1 MEPQEIIPT
10 EIITTT
16 TEIMTNE
23 ISHVSENAVLE
34 EEETKK
40 PDEPVDRNDQ
50 PKVKK
55 TLKKKKAVSDNDK
68 QPVVPRVV
76 TYYRIDISDIPSY
89 INAFNKFMVLHP
101 EFFKTNVS
109 KKLIRNNN
117 NIYQVFEAPVYFKD
131 AIHEIKGF
139 VESSYDSV
147 NDKFSMSVSIKT
159 SSKASVVNKCYINQV
174 ETYILDQAK
183 NGDRVELYYHKILGD
198 TVIKQCFY
206 NQPYVQWCQDVEVLK
221 AEFFMPGKDA
231 LLAVIDSKKDIDK
244 CNSINTSWNN
254 LVLQG
259 RVGSG
264 KSSMI
269 YRTAMI
275 LKMSIVSVDIS
286 LFLNK
291 KRELYALL
299 YGQEFSLPGGIPTA
313 PKEAALTNCVIAL
326 EEFDNAIDKL
336 VDIEN
341 IFKYKTIIQ
350 KEYLKSKNDELREQT
365 ANFRQPSDDA
375 EVDAAIKAGKEAPAP
390 AADNYE
396 DFMANMLLED
406 GIDTKN
412 NKIDRMKM
420 QLLSDRSQDNS
431 INSINHAL
439 TEIIKSMDDD
449 NKSNILRKSD
459 LLELF
464 SPAAPVKGR
473 IIIGTTNHLCKMKKI
488 MPALFRAGRLT
499 AVEFPYLDWQSL
511 NELTQYYLQNQMT
524 VEPFVITIP
533 TSEIVEMA
541 VKYKLGNGVFSD
553 FEAELQKLCS

>member
-1 MEPQEIIPT
+1 
-10 EIITTT
+10 
-16 TEIMTNE
+16 
-23 ISHVSENAVLE
+23 VE
-34 EEETKK
+34 E
-40 PDEPVDRNDQ
+40 
-50 PKVKK
+50 
-55 TLKKKKAVSDNDK
+55 
-68 QPVVPRVV
+68 
-76 TYYRIDISDIPSY
+76 
-89 INAFNKFMVLHP
+89 
-101 EFFKTNVS
+101 
-109 KKLIRNNN
+109 
-117 NIYQVFEAPVYFKD
+117 
-131 AIHEIKGF
+131 
-139 VESSYDSV
+139 
-147 NDKFSMSVSIKT
+147 
-159 SSKASVVNKCYINQV
+159 
-174 ETYILDQAK
+174 YILDQAK
-183 NGDRVELYYHKILGD
+183 NGDRVELYYYKILGD

-206 NQPYVQWCQDVEVLK
+206 NQPYVQWCQDIDVLK

-231 LLAVIDSKKDIDK
+231 LLAVIESKKDIDK

-291 KRELYALL
+291 KKELYSLL
-299 YGQEFSLPGGIPTA
+299 YGQEFNLPGGLATA

-365 ANFRQPSDDA
+365 ANFNQPSDDA
-375 EVDAAIKAGKEAPAP
+375 DADAAIKSGKEVAVAP
-390 AADNYE
+390 ADNYD

-412 NKIDRMKM
+412 NKIDKLKM

-473 IIIGTTNHLCKMKKI
+473 IIIGTTNHLSKMKKI

-499 AVEFPYLDWQSL
+499 AVEFPYLDWKSL
-511 NELTQYYLQNQMT
+511 NELTEYYLQNKMT
-524 VEPFVITIP
+524 IEPFVINIP
-533 TSEIVEMA
+533 TSEVVEMA
-541 VKYKLGNGVFSD
+541 VKYKLGNQPFTD
-553 FEAELQKLCS
+553 FEAELLKLCT

>member
-1 MEPQEIIPT
+1 METEITPT
-10 EIITTT
+10 EIILPV
-16 TEIMTNE
+16 TEIIPE
-23 ISHVSENAVLE
+23 PEVIVVSNDIVNDIIK
-34 EEETKK
+34 EETI
-40 PDEPVDRNDQ
+40 
-50 PKVKK
+50 KVKK
-55 TLKKKKAVSDNDK
+55 TLKKKKPLNNEDK
-68 QPVVPRVV
+68 QSIIPRVV
-76 TYYRIDISDIPSY
+76 TYYKIDISDIPSY
-89 INAFNKFMVLHP
+89 INSFNKFMTLHP

-117 NIYQVFEAPVYFKD
+117 NIYQVFESPVYFKD
-131 AIHEIKGF
+131 TIHEIKGF
-139 VESSYDSV
+139 IESSYDNTTS
-147 NDKFSMSVSIKT
+147 KFNMSVSIKT

-174 ETYILDQAK
+174 DAYILDQAK
-183 NGDRVELYYHKILGD
+183 NGDRVELFYHKILGS

-206 NQPYVQWCQDVEVLK
+206 SQPYVQWVHDVEVLK
-221 AEFFMPGKDA
+221 AEFFMPGKNA
-231 LLAVIDSKKDIDK
+231 LLAVIDSKKDSEK

-291 KRELYALL
+291 KKELYSLL
-299 YGQEFSLPGGIPTA
+299 YGQEFNLPGSLPTV
-313 PKEAALTNCVIAL
+313 PKESALTNCVIAL

-336 VDIEN
+336 IDIEN

-350 KEYLKSKNDELREQT
+350 KEYLKAKNDELKEQT
-365 ANFRQPSDDA
+365 AMFIQPSDDA
-375 EVDAAIKAGKEAPAP
+375 ETDAAIKMCKEVEVPK
-390 AADNYE
+390 ADNYE
-396 DFMANMLLED
+396 DFMANILLED

-412 NKIDRMKM
+412 NKIDKMKM
-420 QLLSDRSQDNS
+420 KLLSDRSQDNS

-473 IIIGTTNHLCKMKKI
+473 IIIGTTNHLSKMKKI

-511 NELTQYYLQNQMT
+511 NELTEYYLQNKMT
-524 VEPFVITIP
+524 MDPFTITIP
-533 TSEIVEMA
+533 TSEIVELA
-541 VKYKLGNGVFSD
+541 VKYKLGNIAFSD
-553 FEAELQKLCS
+553 FEFELCALCK

>member
-1 MEPQEIIPT
+1 METPSTEIKIDVTPIKILESNEQIALIDATVEKPT
-10 EIITTT
+10 E
-16 TEIMTNE
+16 
-23 ISHVSENAVLE
+23 
-34 EEETKK
+34 
-40 PDEPVDRNDQ
+40 Q
-50 PKVKK
+50 KVKK
-55 TLKKKKAVSDNDK
+55 TLKKKRVTFEDVDK
-68 QPVVPRVV
+68 PPAVPRVI
-76 TYYRIDISDIPSY
+76 TYYKIDISDIPSY
-89 INAFNKFMVLHP
+89 INAFNKFIVLHP

-117 NIYQVFEAPVYFKD
+117 NIYQVFAAPVYFKD
-131 AIHEIKGF
+131 TIHEVRGF
-139 VESSYDSV
+139 IESSYDTI

-159 SSKASVVNKCYINQV
+159 SSKASVVNKCYISQV
-174 ETYILDQAK
+174 EEYILDQAK

-206 NQPYVQWCQDVEVLK
+206 SQPHVQWCQDIEVLK
-221 AEFFMPGKDA
+221 AEFFMPGKAA

-291 KRELYALL
+291 KKELYSLL
-299 YGQEFSLPGGIPTA
+299 YGQEFSLPGGLATA

-350 KEYLKSKNDELREQT
+350 KEYLKSKNNELKEQT
-365 ANFRQPSDDA
+365 ANFSQPSDDVDA
-375 EVDAAIKAGKEAPAP
+375 DAAIKAGKEAPAP
-390 AADNYE
+390 DADNYE

-412 NKIDRMKM
+412 NKIDKLKM

-473 IIIGTTNHLCKMKKI
+473 IIIGTTNHLSKMKKI

-511 NELTQYYLQNQMT
+511 NELTEYYLQNRMA

-541 VKYKLGNGVFSD
+541 VKYKLGNGVFAD
-553 FEAELQKLCS
+553 FEKELQELCT

>member
-1 MEPQEIIPT
+1 METVEIAPIEKNSEPEIIVHGT
-10 EIITTT
+10 VTVGNEILKVEDFVEII
-16 TEIMTNE
+16 E
-23 ISHVSENAVLE
+23 SLPVQPV
-34 EEETKK
+34 
-40 PDEPVDRNDQ
+40 EP

-55 TLKKKKAVSDNDK
+55 TLKKKKIVIEGEDK
-68 QPVVPRVV
+68 TPAVPRVV
-76 TYYRIDISDIPSY
+76 TYYKIDISDIPSY

-117 NIYQVFEAPVYFKD
+117 NIYQVFDAPVYFKD

-139 VESSYDSV
+139 IESSYE

-159 SSKASVVNKCYINQV
+159 YSRASVVNKCYISQV
-174 ETYILDQAK
+174 EEYILDQAK
-183 NGDRVELYYHKILGD
+183 NGDRVELYYYKILGD

-206 NQPYVQWCQDVEVLK
+206 NQPYVQWCQDIDVLK

-231 LLAVIDSKKDIDK
+231 LLAVIESKKDIDK

-291 KRELYALL
+291 KKELYSLL
-299 YGQEFSLPGGIPTA
+299 YGQEFNLPGGLATA

-350 KEYLKSKNDELREQT
+350 KEYLKSKNDELKEQT
-365 ANFRQPSDDA
+365 ANFKQPSDDA
-375 EVDAAIKAGKEAPAP
+375 ETDAAIKAGKEVVVPQ
-390 AADNYE
+390 ADNYE
-396 DFMANMLLED
+396 DFMTNMLLED

-412 NKIDRMKM
+412 NKVDKMKM
-420 QLLSDRSQDNS
+420 QLLSDRSQDNN

-473 IIIGTTNHLCKMKKI
+473 IIIGTTNHLSKMKKI

-511 NELTQYYLQNQMT
+511 NELTEYYLQNRMT
-524 VEPFVITIP
+524 VDQFTITIP

-541 VKYKLGNGVFSD
+541 VKYKLGNGAFAD
-553 FEAELQKLCS
+553 FEKELKALCIV

>member
-1 MEPQEIIPT
+1 MENTEIVPVEIIPT
-10 EIITTT
+10 EIK
-16 TEIMTNE
+16 TEEGGTVTLLHTPI
-23 ISHVSENAVLE
+23 I
-34 EEETKK
+34 
-40 PDEPVDRNDQ
+40 DQ
-50 PKVKK
+50 QTEQKVKK
-55 TLKKKKAVSDNDK
+55 TLKKKKVTFDDVNKPPA
-68 QPVVPRVV
+68 VPRVII
-76 TYYRIDISDIPSY
+76 YYKIDISDIPSY

-131 AIHEIKGF
+131 TIHDVRGF
-139 VESSYDSV
+139 IESSYD
-147 NDKFSMSVSIKT
+147 NDKFSMSISIKT
-159 SSKASVVNKCYINQV
+159 SSKASVVNKCYISQV
-174 ETYILDQAK
+174 EEYILDQAK
-183 NGDRVELYYHKILGD
+183 NGDRVELYYYKILSD

-206 NQPYVQWCQDVEVLK
+206 SQPHVQWCQDVEVLK

-244 CNSINTSWNN
+244 CNSVNTSWNN

-291 KRELYALL
+291 KKELYSLL
-299 YGQEFSLPGGIPTA
+299 YGQEFSLPGGLAAA

-350 KEYLKSKNDELREQT
+350 KEYLKSKNNELKEQT
-365 ANFRQPSDDA
+365 ANFSQPSDDA
-375 EVDAAIKAGKEAPAP
+375 EADAAIKAGKEVVVPH
-390 AADNYE
+390 ADNYE

-412 NKIDRMKM
+412 NKIDKLKM

-473 IIIGTTNHLCKMKKI
+473 IIIGTTNHLSKMKKI

-511 NELTQYYLQNQMT
+511 NELTQYYLQNKMT
-524 VEPFVITIP
+524 IEPFTITIP

-541 VKYKLGNGVFSD
+541 VKYKLGNGVFAD
-553 FEAELQKLCS
+553 FEKELLALCS